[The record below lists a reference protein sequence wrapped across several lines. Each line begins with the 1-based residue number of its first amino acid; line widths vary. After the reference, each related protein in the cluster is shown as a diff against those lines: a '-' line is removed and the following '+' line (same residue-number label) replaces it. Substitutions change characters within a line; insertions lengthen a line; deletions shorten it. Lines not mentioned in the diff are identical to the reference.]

1 MVEKIKELVDKRFS
15 KIVEY
20 VSDTTLM
27 IPYVYTGS
35 MSVSGTVYSKVY
47 IDLVFEVLETEE
59 YWCTGHISY
68 TGYCDDESDIIHIA
82 KRVKT
87 DEDVIELIDTCIHSA
102 AKLINTIDHIEKEIN
117 NYERTN

>member
-1 MVEKIKELVDKRFS
+1 MIEKIKELVDKRFS
-15 KIVEY
+15 KIIEY
-20 VSDTTLM
+20 VNDTTLR
-27 IPYVYTGS
+27 IPYIYTGS
-35 MSVSGTVYSKVY
+35 MSVSGTVYDKVY
-47 IDLVFEVLETEE
+47 IDLVFEVLETDE

-102 AKLINTIDHIEKEIN
+102 AKLINTIFQL
-117 NYERTN
+117 ERVLND

>member
-1 MVEKIKELVDKRFS
+1 MIEKIKKLVDKRFS

-20 VSDTTLM
+20 VNDTALR

-35 MSVSGTVYSKVY
+35 MSVSGTVYDKVY
-47 IDLVFEVLETEE
+47 IDLVFEVSETDE

-68 TGYCDDESDIIHIA
+68 TGYCDDETDIIHIA

-87 DEDVIELIDTCIHSA
+87 DKEVIELIDTCIHSA
-102 AKLINTIDHIEKEIN
+102 AKLINTIYHIEKEIN
-117 NYERTN
+117 N